1 MELPL
6 QISFRGMDTSP
17 ATEALIRERAEK
29 LDRFHDRITGCRVV
43 VEAHHRHQRKG
54 RIYHVRVDVTVPGH
68 EIVVG
73 REPDQHHAHEDIKVA
88 VRDAFDAMRRQL
100 EDRLRVDDGAVKTSA
115 QTEETGRV
123 ARLFPDYGFIESGQR
138 GDVYFHRNSVVR
150 GGFDKLEAGDRVRFV
165 LHEGEGEKGPQA
177 STVAPLPR
185 PRS

>member
-6 QISFRGMDTSP
+6 QISFRGMDISP

-43 VEAHHRHQRKG
+43 VEAQHRHQRKG

-73 REPDQHHAHEDIKVA
+73 READQNHAHEDIKVA

-100 EDRLRVDDGAVKTSA
+100 EDR
-115 QTEETGRV
+115 
-123 ARLFPDYGFIESGQR
+123 ARIDSG
-138 GDVYFHRNSVVR
+138 H
-150 GGFDKLEAGDRVRFV
+150 
-165 LHEGEGEKGPQA
+165 
-177 STVAPLPR
+177 
-185 PRS
+185 